1 MSEEEVTSKDEELEA
16 SEEPTED
23 EDVSSTS
30 RGASPSLEASTDN
43 EDSALVRFFLKIAKV
58 GNKLPDPLTLFVLL
72 AAFVIVLS
80 VIFDGTSAIVTQR
93 DGSEKEMA
101 VASLLSVEGIRWMLT
116 SAVGNFINF
125 APLGPVLAVMIGI
138 GVAER
143 TNFIS
148 MGLKI
153 LVRSVPPSFLTA
165 TLVFAGVM
173 SSLVADAGYVVLTP
187 LGAVLFAGLGRHPL
201 VGLAAAFA
209 GVSGGYSAN
218 LLITGLDPLLADLTM
233 AAAKTVDP
241 VYAASINP
249 TCNYYFMIASVFLIT
264 ILGTAVTKYVVEPML
279 GTWDPA
285 DSDMEELPKQD
296 APTAEEKRAFS
307 ISIAV
312 MTAVAGVIAAMT
324 LVPGGPLM
332 VDVPAGT
339 PAVSGLAPLFDSIE
353 VLITVLFIIPGVVYG
368 VLTGKVKND
377 RDVAK
382 MASAAM
388 AAMGA
393 YIVLA
398 FVAGQFVAYF
408 NHTNLGTILAFNG
421 AQFIKSL
428 GLQSYVLLIAFIVIS
443 SVMNLFVGSASAKW
457 AFMAPIFVPMLMLS
471 GLSPELVQAG
481 YRVGD
486 SVTNIITPLMP
497 YLPIIIVFAQKYDRK
512 AGLGTL
518 ISAMLPYSIAFA
530 LGWSVLLAIWLGFDL
545 PLGPGVS
552 SFYEAVVAK

>member
-16 SEEPTED
+16 SEEPTE
-23 EDVSSTS
+23 EEA
-30 RGASPSLEASTDN
+30 GKSPSIEESAKG
-43 EDSALVRFFLKIAKV
+43 EESALVRFFLKIAQV
-58 GNKLPDPLTLFVLL
+58 GNKLPDPLTLFVILG
-72 AAFVIVLS
+72 VIVILLS

-93 DGSEKEMA
+93 DGSEKEMM
-101 VASLLSVEGIRWMLT
+101 VGSLLSVEGIRWMLT
-116 SAVGNFINF
+116 SAVDNFINF

-241 VYAASINP
+241 AYAANINP
-249 TCNYYFMIASVFLIT
+249 TCNYYFMVASEFLIT
-264 ILGTAVTKYVVEPML
+264 VIGTAVTKYVVEPML

-296 APTAEEKRAFS
+296 APTAEEKRAFG

-312 MTAVAGVIAAMT
+312 MGVVGGIIAAMT
-324 LVPGGPLM
+324 LIPGGPLM
-332 VDVPAGT
+332 VDVPEGK

-368 VLTGKVKND
+368 ILTGKVRND

-428 GLQSYVLLIAFIVIS
+428 GLQSYVLLIAFIIIS
-443 SVMNLFVGSASAKW
+443 SIMNLFVGSASAKW

-530 LGWSVLLAIWLGFDL
+530 LGWSVLLAIWLGFDI

>member
-1 MSEEEVTSKDEELEA
+1 MSEDEVKDTTSDSDETEA
-16 SEEPTED
+16 SAEEAETS
-23 EDVSSTS
+23 EDVSASS
-30 RGASPSLEASTDN
+30 AGSAGAEPSG
-43 EDSALVRFFLKIAKV
+43 LVRFFLKIAKV
-58 GNKLPDPLTLFVLL
+58 GNKLPDPLTLFVIL
-72 AAFVIVLS
+72 AVLVIILS
-80 VIFDGTSAIVTQR
+80 VVFDGTSAIVTQR
-93 DGSEKEMA
+93 DGSEKKMA
-101 VASLLSVEGIRWMLT
+101 VESLLSITGIRWMLT
-116 SAVGNFINF
+116 SAVDNFIKF
-125 APLGPVLAVMIGI
+125 PPLGPVLAVMIGI

-153 LVRSVPPSFLTA
+153 LVRSVPPSLLTA

-241 VYAASINP
+241 VYAANINP
-249 TCNYYFMIASVFLIT
+249 TCNYYFMVASVFLIT
-264 ILGTAVTKYVVEPML
+264 VLGTVVTKYVVEPML

-285 DSDMEELPKQD
+285 DSDMDELPKQE
-296 APTAEEKRAFS
+296 APTPEEKRAFG
-307 ISIAV
+307 IAV
-312 MTAVAGVIAAMT
+312 AVMAVVGGIIAAMT
-324 LVPGGPLM
+324 LIPGGPLM
-332 VDVPAGT
+332 VEVPEGK
-339 PAVSGLAPLFDSIE
+339 PAIGGLAPLFDSIE

-368 VLTGKVKND
+368 VLTGKIKND

-382 MASAAM
+382 MATASM

-428 GLQSYVLLIAFIVIS
+428 GLQSYVLLIAFIAIS
-443 SVMNLFVGSASAKW
+443 SLMNLFVGSASAKW

-530 LGWSVLLAIWLGFDL
+530 LGWSVLLAIWLGLDI
-545 PLGPGVS
+545 PLGPGAS

>member
-241 VYAASINP
+241 VYAANINP

-296 APTAEEKRAFS
+296 APTAEEKRAFG

>member
-30 RGASPSLEASTDN
+30 RDASPSLEASTDN

-241 VYAASINP
+241 VYAANINP

-296 APTAEEKRAFS
+296 APTAEEKRAFG

>member
-241 VYAASINP
+241 VYAANINP

-296 APTAEEKRAFS
+296 APTAEEKRAFG

-368 VLTGKVKND
+368 ILTGKVKND